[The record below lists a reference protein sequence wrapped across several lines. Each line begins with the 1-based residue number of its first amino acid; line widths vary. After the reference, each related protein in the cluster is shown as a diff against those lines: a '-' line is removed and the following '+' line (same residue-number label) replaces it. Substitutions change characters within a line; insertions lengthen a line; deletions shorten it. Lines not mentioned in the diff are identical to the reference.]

1 MQGKAQFS
9 GSNRRIMEA
18 DAPPRR
24 VYQTWKGSNV
34 RDSCSLPR
42 FFYSAILVQ
51 DNEFRNSYHGFCR
64 PGSFHRDMG
73 W

>member
-9 GSNRRIMEA
+9 NSNQRIMEA
-18 DAPPRR
+18 DAPPLR

-42 FFYSAILVQ
+42 FFILQ
-51 DNEFRNSYHGFCR
+51 F
-64 PGSFHRDMG
+64 
-73 W
+73 